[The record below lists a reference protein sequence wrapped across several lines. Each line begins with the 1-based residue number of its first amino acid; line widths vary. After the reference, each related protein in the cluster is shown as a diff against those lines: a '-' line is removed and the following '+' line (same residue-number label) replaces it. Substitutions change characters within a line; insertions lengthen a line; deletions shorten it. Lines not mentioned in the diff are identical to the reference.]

1 MQTEVVLAI
10 GGNKG
15 DRADFLQKAMDA
27 LSRQATLVGYSQI
40 YETEAWGGVATSG
53 NFLNQVVLIHTE
65 MDPLVLLEVIQGIE
79 EQLGRTR
86 EQHWGDRTIDIDIL
100 YFGDQV
106 WDTPSLTI
114 PHPYL
119 AQRGFV
125 HWGDRT
131 IDIDILYFGDQVWD
145 SPFLT
150 IPHPYLAQRGFVLQP
165 LAEIL
170 PKKIHPILKK
180 TTLELLAECTDLG
193 QVSVWKEAK

>member
-1 MQTEVVLAI
+1 MQTEVVLGI

-27 LSRQATLVGYSQI
+27 LSQQVTLVGCSQI
-40 YETEAWGGVATSG
+40 YETEVWGGVATSG
-53 NFLNQVVLIHTE
+53 NFLNQVVLIHTQ
-65 MDPLVLLEVIQGIE
+65 MDPIVLLEVIQGIE

-106 WDTPSLTI
+106 WDSPSLTI
-114 PHPYL
+114 PHL
-119 AQRGFV
+119 
-125 HWGDRT
+125 
-131 IDIDILYFGDQVWD
+131 
-145 SPFLT
+145 
-150 IPHPYLAQRGFVLQP
+150 YLAQRGFVLQP

>member
-15 DRADFLQKAMDA
+15 DRAAFLQKAMEA
-27 LSRQATLVGYSQI
+27 LSQQAMLVGHSQI
-40 YETEAWGGVATSG
+40 YETEVWGGVATAG
-53 NFLNQVVLIHTE
+53 NFLNQVLLLHTQ
-65 MDPLVLLEVIQGIE
+65 MDPMELLEVIQGIE

-86 EQHWGDRTIDIDIL
+86 EQHWGDRTMDIDIL

-119 AQRGFV
+119 AQR
-125 HWGDRT
+125 R
-131 IDIDILYFGDQVWD
+131 
-145 SPFLT
+145 
-150 IPHPYLAQRGFVLQP
+150 FVLQP

-170 PKKIHPILKK
+170 PTKKHPLLGK

-193 QVSVWKEAK
+193 QVSVWNQAK

>member
-1 MQTEVVLAI
+1 MQTEVVLGI

-15 DRADFLQKAMDA
+15 DRADFLQKAMEA
-27 LSRQATLVGYSQI
+27 LSQQATLVGYSQI
-40 YETEAWGGVATSG
+40 YETEVWGGVATSG
-53 NFLNQVVLIHTE
+53 NFLNQVVLIHTQ

-100 YFGDQV
+100 YFGSEI
-106 WDTPSLTI
+106 WNTPTLSI

-119 AQRGFV
+119 AQR
-125 HWGDRT
+125 R
-131 IDIDILYFGDQVWD
+131 
-145 SPFLT
+145 
-150 IPHPYLAQRGFVLQP
+150 FVLQP

-180 TTLELLAECTDLG
+180 TTLVLLAECTDLG